1 MKKIL
6 LIALTAII
14 GQAATAQ
21 KSNVKA
27 AEVAYFAKDYEKG
40 VKAITEAMNN
50 EQTKADPKTY
60 YLASLLFSSLNDDA
74 ANAAKAYYRTETN
87 HLFSVIKLKADYEK
101 DNVNILLMNCANSYF
116 NAAQEAFFNEKNY
129 QAAINHFDTVEMINK
144 CGDGKRFAGNLA
156 FDTVVAL
163 GKRLKVYAYNSLNKT
178 AENMA
183 LLKEVA
189 ANPIVTNP
197 DMYLF
202 ILDAYEQQKDEANF
216 LKTIVEA
223 KAKYADNKAIANR
236 ELNYYIK
243 AGKQD
248 ELVKKLED
256 VITKDPNNAE
266 LLFTLGITYENLS
279 KNGKDKLGKP
289 MVDPTLV
296 AKAEASY
303 LKAIQANGNQADY
316 QYNLGAL
323 YYNNAVEINKQMN
336 AIAGSSAAEIKKYE
350 ALKKQ
355 RDEVFNKG
363 LPYLAKAA
371 EIVSTKDASTQSA
384 DDKSTLQSAYQAQV
398 QIYNALGNKAKA
410 EEFKKKI
417 SEIR

>member
-74 ANAAKAYYRTETN
+74 ANAAKAYYRTETG
-87 HLFSVIKLKADYEK
+87 HLFTIVKLKADYEK

-183 LLKEVA
+183 LVKEVA

-289 MVDPTLV
+289 MVDPAIV

-323 YYNNAVEINKQMN
+323 YYNNAVEVNKQMN

-350 ALKKQ
+350 SLKKQ

-371 EIVSTKDASTQSA
+371 DAFFTIPMAGTFDSFNVGVATGIVLYEAMK
-384 DDKSTLQSAYQAQV
+384 KRLLQA
-398 QIYNALGNKAKA
+398 
-410 EEFKKKI
+410 
-417 SEIR
+417 

>member
-6 LIALTAII
+6 LIALSAFI

-74 ANAAKAYYRTETN
+74 ANAAKAYYRTETG
-87 HLFSVIKLKADYEK
+87 HLFTIVKLKADYEK

-202 ILDAYEQQKDEANF
+202 LLDAYEQQKDEANF

-248 ELVKKLED
+248 ELVKK
-256 VITKDPNNAE
+256 
-266 LLFTLGITYENLS
+266 
-279 KNGKDKLGKP
+279 
-289 MVDPTLV
+289 
-296 AKAEASY
+296 
-303 LKAIQANGNQADY
+303 
-316 QYNLGAL
+316 
-323 YYNNAVEINKQMN
+323 
-336 AIAGSSAAEIKKYE
+336 
-350 ALKKQ
+350 
-355 RDEVFNKG
+355 
-363 LPYLAKAA
+363 
-371 EIVSTKDASTQSA
+371 
-384 DDKSTLQSAYQAQV
+384 
-398 QIYNALGNKAKA
+398 
-410 EEFKKKI
+410 
-417 SEIR
+417 IRRCHYKRP

>member
-74 ANAAKAYYRTETN
+74 ANAAKAYYRTETG
-87 HLFSVIKLKADYEK
+87 HLFTVVKLKADYEK

-116 NAAQEAFFNEKNY
+116 NAALEAFFNEKNY

-183 LLKEVA
+183 LVKEVA

-323 YYNNAVEINKQMN
+323 YYNNAVEVNKQMN

-371 EIVSTKDASTQSA
+371 EIVSAKDASTQSA

>member
-1 MKKIL
+1 MKKIIL
-6 LIALTAII
+6 
-14 GQAATAQ
+14 
-21 KSNVKA
+21 
-27 AEVAYFAKDYEKG
+27 
-40 VKAITEAMNN
+40 
-50 EQTKADPKTY
+50 
-60 YLASLLFSSLNDDA
+60 SLSCL
-74 ANAAKAYYRTETN
+74 
-87 HLFSVIKLKADYEK
+87 
-101 DNVNILLMNCANSYF
+101 
-116 NAAQEAFFNEKNY
+116 
-129 QAAINHFDTVEMINK
+129 
-144 CGDGKRFAGNLA
+144 
-156 FDTVVAL
+156 VAL
-163 GKRLKVYAYNSLNKT
+163 ATQGIAQDK
-178 AENMA
+178 
-183 LLKEVA
+183 KEVA

-289 MVDPTLV
+289 MVDPALV

-323 YYNNAVEINKQMN
+323 YYNNAVEVNKQMN
-336 AIAGSSAAEIKKYE
+336 AIAGSSADEINEKNDLLQGKCLISIKK
-350 ALKKQ
+350 
-355 RDEVFNKG
+355 
-363 LPYLAKAA
+363 
-371 EIVSTKDASTQSA
+371 
-384 DDKSTLQSAYQAQV
+384 
-398 QIYNALGNKAKA
+398 KA
-410 EEFKKKI
+410 EQK
-417 SEIR
+417 

>member
-21 KSNVKA
+21 KSNIKA

-50 EQTKADPKTY
+50 EQTKMNPRTY
-60 YLASLLFSSLNDDA
+60 YLASQIYYSMNEDSTSIGKSYFSYATKHLLTL
-74 ANAAKAYYRTETN
+74 
-87 HLFSVIKLKADYEK
+87 IKIDQNYEK
-101 DNVNILLMNCANSYF
+101 ETVNDLLLNNAILYYNL
-116 NAAQEAFFNEKNY
+116 AQDAFIKDKNY
-129 QAAINHFDTVEMINK
+129 NYTITNADTVELILN
-144 CGDGKRFAGNLA
+144 CGDGKRFLSNRLYDTISA
-156 FDTVVAL
+156 FS
-163 GKRLKVYAYNSLNKT
+163 KRLKIISLNYLNKSV
-178 AENMA
+178 ENIN

-189 ANPIVTNP
+189 INPITSGP
-197 DMYLF
+197 EIDQIL
-202 ILDAYEQQKDEANF
+202 LDAYESLNDDANF
-216 LKTIVEA
+216 IKTIKDA
-223 KAKYADNKAIANR
+223 KVKYIDNKYFAHR

-243 AGKQD
+243 LGKQD

-256 VITKDPNNAE
+256 VVSKEPNNAE
-266 LLFTLGITYENLS
+266 LLFTLGSTYENLS
-279 KNGKDKLGKP
+279 RNGKDKLGKP
-289 MVDPTLV
+289 MVDPALV

-323 YYNNAVEINKQMN
+323 YYNNAVEVNKQMN

-371 EIVSTKDASTQSA
+371 EIVSAKDASTQSA

>member
-1 MKKIL
+1 M
-6 LIALTAII
+6 
-14 GQAATAQ
+14 
-21 KSNVKA
+21 S
-27 AEVAYFAKDYEKG
+27 
-40 VKAITEAMNN
+40 
-50 EQTKADPKTY
+50 
-60 YLASLLFSSLNDDA
+60 
-74 ANAAKAYYRTETN
+74 
-87 HLFSVIKLKADYEK
+87 
-101 DNVNILLMNCANSYF
+101 
-116 NAAQEAFFNEKNY
+116 
-129 QAAINHFDTVEMINK
+129 
-144 CGDGKRFAGNLA
+144 
-156 FDTVVAL
+156 
-163 GKRLKVYAYNSLNKT
+163 
-178 AENMA
+178 

-202 ILDAYEQQKDEANF
+202 LLDAYEQQKDEANF
-216 LKTIVEA
+216 LKTIVDA

-323 YYNNAVEINKQMN
+323 YYNNAVEVNKQMN

-371 EIVSTKDASTQSA
+371 EIVSAKDASTQSA

-410 EEFKKKI
+410 DEFKKKI